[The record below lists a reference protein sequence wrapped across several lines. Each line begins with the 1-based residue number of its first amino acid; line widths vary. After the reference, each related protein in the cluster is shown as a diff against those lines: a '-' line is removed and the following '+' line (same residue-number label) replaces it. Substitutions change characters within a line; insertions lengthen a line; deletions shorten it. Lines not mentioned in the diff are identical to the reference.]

1 MAGGATISAVICRES
16 KMTNLQCAGYQMR
29 DKTYADIAT
38 EIREWKEIY
47 SELRKKGIECIS
59 LGKNDKGEEI
69 KQENKCF
76 YDCRSN
82 ETAVLKHL
90 QQSKM

>member
-1 MAGGATISAVICRES
+1 
-16 KMTNLQCAGYQMR
+16 MTNLQCAGYQMR

-76 YDCRSN
+76 YNCRSN